1 MEKETK
7 VATSNASVIENAAKA
22 ASVKVKENNVMKVH
36 SINKNDMISIFK
48 SASRNITRRI

>member
-1 MEKETK
+1 MPTEIK

-36 SINKNDMISIFK
+36 SINKMI
-48 SASRNITRRI
+48 